1 MELRPISDLAGWYAR
16 ELSEAFPENERKP
29 LADMMSEMERGCY
42 EPLGLYEGQALI
54 ITEAEA
60 PVPGGP
66 EAENALR
73 LRRIGF
79 YERCGFAPVYDIG
92 SCGVR
97 FRALVLGRMPAGMEK
112 LMAAHRAIYG
122 PGRPDVKIPLGPGE
136 IPEPPYWMKG
146 RN

>member
-1 MELRPISDLAGWYAR
+1 MCA
-16 ELSEAFPENERKP
+16 
-29 LADMMSEMERGCY
+29 
-42 EPLGLYEGQALI
+42 
-54 ITEAEA
+54 
-60 PVPGGP
+60 

-97 FRALVLGRMPAGMEK
+97 FRALVLGRMPAGMEE

-122 PGRPDVKIPLGPGE
+122 PGRPDAKIPLGPGE
-136 IPEPPYWMKG
+136 TPEPPYWMKG

>member
-1 MELRPISDLAGWYAR
+1 MLLDYLGVTAGRRNGGLGAAILRLLGERYAGR
-16 ELSEAFPENERKP
+16 
-29 LADMMSEMERGCY
+29 
-42 EPLGLYEGQALI
+42 ALI

-97 FRALVLGRMPAGMEK
+97 FRALVLGRMPAGMEE

-122 PGRPDVKIPLGPGE
+122 PGRPDAKIPLGPGE
-136 IPEPPYWMKG
+136 TPEPPYWMKG